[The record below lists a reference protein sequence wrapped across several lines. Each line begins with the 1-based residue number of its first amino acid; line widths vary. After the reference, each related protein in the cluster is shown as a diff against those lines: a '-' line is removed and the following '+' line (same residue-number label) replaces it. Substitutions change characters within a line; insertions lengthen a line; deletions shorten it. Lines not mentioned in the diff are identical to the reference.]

1 MAERESVIFL
11 NQYFDYIK
19 YIKIIIRQVFPFVFP
34 KELVLEVNSS
44 LLGSIFIIAAWTE
57 PALE

>member
-1 MAERESVIFL
+1 MSVAFIIQFI
-11 NQYFDYIK
+11 DYIK
-19 YIKIIIRQVFPFVFP
+19 YNKIIIRHVFPFVFP